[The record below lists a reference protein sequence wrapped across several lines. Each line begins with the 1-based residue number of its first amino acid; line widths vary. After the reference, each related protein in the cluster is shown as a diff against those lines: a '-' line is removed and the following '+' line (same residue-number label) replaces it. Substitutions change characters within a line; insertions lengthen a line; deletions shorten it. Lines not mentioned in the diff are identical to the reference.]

1 MYTEKEM
8 AYWLDRIDGLG
19 KKRLQKLREVLGE
32 NTEDTAA
39 RLYEMDEAQVR
50 ELFAE
55 CFGENN
61 KDERVIRSVLEAGRL
76 DPAAEYTALI
86 RQGVQFYIKED
97 EEYPPRLRT
106 IPDPPEVLY
115 VAGKL
120 PSPVMPALAVIGARD
135 ASPYGREQ
143 AKRFAKELSE
153 VGIQIISGMARG
165 VDGIAGRAALPGS
178 GGSFAVLGC
187 GVDICY
193 PPENRD
199 LYDALKERGGL
210 ISEYHPG
217 TLPKAGLFPAR
228 NRIIS
233 GLSDALLVTEARL
246 RSGTLITTDAALEQ
260 GREIFAIP
268 GRISDP
274 FSMGCNELIR
284 QGAQLAADPGQIIEF
299 FYGIHG
305 EVPEEEAALE
315 RARSDSIRKSMPRE
329 EGVLYEL
336 LDANESRHSEIL
348 LPALACELRRPVGA
362 GEMKT
367 LLMKLVLKGYAVE
380 EGNGWYRRGK

>member
-1 MYTEKEM
+1 MYIEKEM

-39 RLYEMDEAQVR
+39 RLYEMNEAQVR

-86 RQGVQFYIKED
+86 RQGVQFYTKED

-210 ISEYHPG
+210 ISEYHSG

-367 LLMKLVLKGYAVE
+367 LLMKLVLKGYAIE

>member
-86 RQGVQFYIKED
+86 RQGVQFYTKED

-329 EGVLYEL
+329 ESVLYEL

>member
-1 MYTEKEM
+1 MYIEKEM

-39 RLYEMDEAQVR
+39 RLYEMNEAQVR

-86 RQGVQFYIKED
+86 RQGVQFYTKED

-367 LLMKLVLKGYAVE
+367 LLMKLVLKGYAIE

>member
-39 RLYEMDEAQVR
+39 RLYEMNEAQVR

-86 RQGVQFYIKED
+86 RQGVQFYTKED

-367 LLMKLVLKGYAVE
+367 LLMKLVLKGYAIE

>member
-86 RQGVQFYIKED
+86 RQGVQFYTKED

-336 LDANESRHSEIL
+336 LDVNESRHSEIL

-367 LLMKLVLKGYAVE
+367 FLMKLVLKGYAVE